1 MPDGELAWTN
11 VPGVLR
17 IHRQVWRG
25 MIREGEENLVH
36 GRKLHP
42 AQKPVAL
49 LTWCVA
55 TTTGTVL
62 DPYMG
67 SGTTLVAC
75 VRLGRPCIG
84 IELNADHFAVACAR
98 VEEELQQLAL
108 FPRPPSPRWSAR
120 PAAAVSPA

>member
-55 TTTGTVL
+55 
-62 DPYMG
+62 
-67 SGTTLVAC
+67 
-75 VRLGRPCIG
+75 G
-84 IELNADHFAVACAR
+84 IVKLMKNR
-98 VEEELQQLAL
+98 SQTP
-108 FPRPPSPRWSAR
+108 FP
-120 PAAAVSPA
+120 

>member
-1 MPDGELAWTN
+1 MSAASPEVSLVCEGASRRSLCHGLGRRVNNLTMPDGELAWTN

-67 SGTTLVAC
+67 S
-75 VRLGRPCIG
+75 
-84 IELNADHFAVACAR
+84 
-98 VEEELQQLAL
+98 
-108 FPRPPSPRWSAR
+108 
-120 PAAAVSPA
+120 